1 MTDFIQTIEKARDHI
16 QTAVLERAAADAGFR
31 ALLLTNPHA
40 ALRDLFGNDPVP
52 SLTIRVVEEAAGEAV
67 LVLPRQISQDE
78 LPDELLDLA
87 AGGNARECW
96 DRLNYWLYKNKP
108 FG

>member
-1 MTDFIQTIEKARDHI
+1 MSDSTPSLTEARA
-16 QTAVLERAAADAGFR
+16 QLEASVLRRAAEDAEFR
-31 ALLLTNPHA
+31 ALLLADPHA
-40 ALRDLFGNDPVP
+40 ALGQLLGTDPVP
-52 SLTIRVVEEAAGEAV
+52 SLKIRVVEEVAGEVV
-67 LVLPRQISQDE
+67 LVLPRQIAQDE
-78 LPDELLDLA
+78 LPDELLDFA